1 MKGCVGE
8 RQADMQAEIQE
19 QRSLSVGDFP
29 EHFYHSV
36 QCREAEKEDF
46 QIKAEDPSA
55 AFAEVNVIKIS
66 DFGTA
71 TTPVKKRLS
80 IKNGNICWKEAGLSL
95 AVVYERYGK
104 NGNVAKALVE
114 GTFKEPGVAATTW
127 SHDSHNLLV
136 MGNNEEDMELAQK
149 RVRELQGAM

>member
-1 MKGCVGE
+1 M
-8 RQADMQAEIQE
+8 
-19 QRSLSVGDFP
+19 
-29 EHFYHSV
+29 
-36 QCREAEKEDF
+36 
-46 QIKAEDPSA
+46 
-55 AFAEVNVIKIS
+55 IKIS

-114 GTFKEPGVAATTW
+114 GTFKEPGAAATTW

-149 RVRELQGAM
+149 RVRELQGCMPAESWRPRPLFL